1 MPLSNADLQ
10 LLKKNIK
17 DLSDDEKTEYRK
29 LRQKQYQQNYRDKLK
44 ANKEP
49 KPIKEVEKIPV
60 KSKKTEIIK
69 IKPQWYNNLIK
80 KYPKFKIND
89 KDYIEHRAY
98 TEKQI
103 EDFYKKITKL
113 LKNIFNIDVSA
124 KTKSIV
130 VSIFRGKNVEHG
142 RYKTNLDSFNNE
154 FKMFNQKN
162 IVKTLEKIASHFKNM
177 NNTIKNNITPFVNL
191 FSRISSYENTY
202 QIMTN
207 YNIDLNKKY
216 IEKREDNTGSDEEL
230 EKLTEIM
237 NNYDPSNPEDT
248 KQKINDAELNS
259 KQRAISALYLLMPT
273 RRLDYKIM
281 KLTNTEN
288 DLDENFNYLY
298 IKNKKSKFIFNNY
311 KTAQKGGRIK
321 FPVFGKQTLEVNDDV
336 LEYLKQH
343 IRDSEIKSGD
353 LLFGEMSLSTYSK
366 MIMEIMEVIFGISG
380 IGSTTLRIVNASYNQ
395 QDNTK
400 SVKQKKELAKDM
412 AHDLTTNALYSKI
425 TNVRLDRD
433 KQTLKKNKIP
443 IKNDIDIN
451 I

>member
-103 EDFYKKITKL
+103 EDFYKKISKV
-113 LKNIFNIDVSA
+113 LKNIFNIDISP
-124 KTKSIV
+124 KTKAII
-130 VSIFRGKNVEHG
+130 VSIFRGKNAEHG
-142 RYKTNLDSFNNE
+142 RYKINLESFNND

-162 IVKTLEKIASHFKNM
+162 IVKTLEKIAEHYKNV
-177 NNTIKNNITPFVNL
+177 NNTIKNNITPLVNL
-191 FSRISSYENTY
+191 VSRIDSYNDVY

-207 YNIDLNKKY
+207 YNISLNNKY
-216 IEKREDNTGSDEEL
+216 IEKRELNEPTSEDEL
-230 EKLTEIM
+230 EKLKTVM
-237 NNYDPSNPEDT
+237 DNYDPKNPEDT
-248 KQKINDAELNS
+248 KKKINDAELNS

-273 RRLDYKIM
+273 RRLEYLLM
-281 KLTNTEN
+281 KLTNTEI

-298 IKNKKSKFIFNNY
+298 IKGKQSKFIFNKY

-321 FPVFGKQTLEVNDDV
+321 IPVFGKQTLEVNDDV

-343 IRDSEIKSGD
+343 IKDSKIKNNE
-353 LLFGEMSLSTYSK
+353 LLFGEMSLSSYSK
-366 MIMEIMEVIFGISG
+366 MIMDIMEKLFGISG
-380 IGSTTLRIVNASYNQ
+380 IGSTTLRIVNASYNTT
-395 QDNTK
+395 DNTK

-412 AHDLTTNALYSKI
+412 AHDLKTNALYSKI

-443 IKNDIDIN
+443 LKNDIKI
-451 I
+451 